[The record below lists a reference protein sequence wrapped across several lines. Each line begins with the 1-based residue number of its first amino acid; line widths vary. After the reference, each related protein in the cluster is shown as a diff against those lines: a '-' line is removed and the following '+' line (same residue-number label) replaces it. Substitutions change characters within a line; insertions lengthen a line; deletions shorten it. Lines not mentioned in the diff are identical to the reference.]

1 MKLKKS
7 KPLSILVAALML
19 AAMLIISVAT
29 ARPKQK
35 PAAADTAATVSQASD
50 STPDETR
57 DDMRGIWVTYMELS
71 MEYESDQSEAAF
83 RRKFEAIAEDCKV
96 SGFNTLIVQVR
107 PFCDALYQSKLFPA
121 SHVLSGEQGKS
132 LGYDPLRIM
141 CAICQK
147 RGLRLHAWV
156 NPYRVTVNQTP
167 AQLSDNNPYVKD
179 PSLGIETESGI
190 ILDPSNERARQLIVD
205 GVREIA
211 ENYAVDGIQFDD
223 YFYPTDIENL
233 DHAQYQ
239 AYAATVKEGEPMDLA
254 QWRRENVNLLL
265 AQVYLAVH
273 RAKENVVF
281 GVSPQGNLQN
291 NEVLYADVV
300 RWCEKQ
306 GYVDYICP
314 QIYFSP
320 DNPAMG
326 FETALDEW
334 QALNIADSVRLYVGL
349 AGYKAGSDED
359 AGTWLGKDDVLATE
373 LNILRKKNKVK
384 GFLLYGYASLRAEQ
398 AQAEMQHFLAAVGQ
412 SG

>member
-205 GVREIA
+205 GVREIV

-265 AQVYLAVH
+265 AQVYLAVQRKTSCSACRR
-273 RAKENVVF
+273 RATCKITRCCTPTSCA
-281 GVSPQGNLQN
+281 GVKSRAMSITSARRSISAPTTPPWALRPPSTSGRRWTSP
-291 NEVLYADVV
+291 
-300 RWCEKQ
+300 
-306 GYVDYICP
+306 
-314 QIYFSP
+314 
-320 DNPAMG
+320 
-326 FETALDEW
+326 TACGCMSAW
-334 QALNIADSVRLYVGL
+334 RGIRRAATRTR
-349 AGYKAGSDED
+349 AHGSERM
-359 AGTWLGKDDVLATE
+359 TCSRP
-373 LNILRKKNKVK
+373 N
-384 GFLLYGYASLRAEQ
+384 
-398 AQAEMQHFLAAVGQ
+398 
-412 SG
+412 

>member
-167 AQLSDNNPYVKD
+167 AQFSDNNPYVKD

-205 GVREIA
+205 GVREIV

-334 QALNIADSVRLYVGL
+334 QALDIADSVRLYVGL

-373 LNILRKKNKVK
+373 LNILRKKNKIK
-384 GFLLYGYASLRAEQ
+384 GFLLYGYA
-398 AQAEMQHFLAAVGQ
+398 LAAVDD
-412 SG
+412 SD

>member
-1 MKLKKS
+1 
-7 KPLSILVAALML
+7 
-19 AAMLIISVAT
+19 
-29 ARPKQK
+29 
-35 PAAADTAATVSQASD
+35 
-50 STPDETR
+50 
-57 DDMRGIWVTYMELS
+57 
-71 MEYESDQSEAAF
+71 
-83 RRKFEAIAEDCKV
+83 
-96 SGFNTLIVQVR
+96 
-107 PFCDALYQSKLFPA
+107 
-121 SHVLSGEQGKS
+121 
-132 LGYDPLRIM
+132 
-141 CAICQK
+141 
-147 RGLRLHAWV
+147 
-156 NPYRVTVNQTP
+156 
-167 AQLSDNNPYVKD
+167 
-179 PSLGIETESGI
+179 
-190 ILDPSNERARQLIVD
+190 
-205 GVREIA
+205 
-211 ENYAVDGIQFDD
+211 
-223 YFYPTDIENL
+223 
-233 DHAQYQ
+233 
-239 AYAATVKEGEPMDLA
+239 MDLA

-320 DNPAMG
+320 ENPAMG

-334 QALNIADSVRLYVGL
+334 QALDIADSVRLYVGL